1 MLLCKWIKDAKAHL
15 RPSGLFEWTEG
26 TKEDLIAREF
36 ILVQEV
42 MLEWIECATCT
53 FESKR
58 PHLNSRGYDLSG

>member
-1 MLLCKWIKDAKAHL
+1 M